1 MVFKIPKFQN
11 DEILYEKELYALTQ
25 LSLELFR
32 WQSISQKNFGFFAPF
47 KNNFASI
54 WNLFDWKDDSL
65 FINNL
70 FIISP
75 EGYPLIV
82 LGQRQIENK
91 QNKRNLY
98 AILYFDQDSQ
108 SYKDDG
114 YRIEFKWDIPE
125 IESPNSEEP
134 YIIKLGQLTKNNVT
148 EKLTFEIIP
157 PILQLQGTSRLWSAA
172 LKLQAN
178 IEKYI
183 EKLVAVGERNIDVSE
198 YLDRLERLNIFSHK
212 NDVAEFINLARLTLK
227 SAQGF
232 YYRLIDDE
240 DKRYQYHESYKN
252 YRGRALEYKLAENY
266 STSTTEQELFD
277 AVNELLLMEVE
288 TGQQQQEFV
297 EKLAFLFASDGILSR
312 KLQVKRQRILQ
323 SEGYPQYF
331 DVQRLLYRYDLRH
344 NQENQV
350 LVVEFHKE
358 PTNVAF
364 IFTNESELETTHLTP
379 LKHIKHK
386 NSKDKR
392 YELPTFNT
400 ESYLFI
406 AAPEGIISQVELVNK

>member
-1 MVFKIPKFQN
+1 MVFKIPKFQD

-47 KNNFASI
+47 KNHSASI
-54 WNLFDWKDDSL
+54 WNLFDWKDDNL

-75 EGYPLIV
+75 EGYPLII
-82 LGQRQIENK
+82 LGQRKIENK
-91 QNKRNLY
+91 DKKKNLY

-108 SYKDDG
+108 SYKEDG

-125 IESPNSEEP
+125 IESPNLEEP
-134 YIIKLGQLTKNNVT
+134 YIIKLGELTKNNVT

-172 LKLQAN
+172 LKLQDN

-183 EKLVAVGERNIDVSE
+183 EKLVAVAERNIDVSE
-198 YLDRLERLNIFSHK
+198 YLDRLERLNIFSQK
-212 NDVAEFINLARLTLK
+212 SDVAEFINIARLTLK

-232 YYRLIDDE
+232 YYRFIDDE
-240 DKRYQYHESYKN
+240 DKRYQYHEAYRD
-252 YRGRALEYKLAENY
+252 YRGRALEYKLAESY
-266 STSTTEQELFD
+266 STSEPELFG
-277 AVNELLLMEVE
+277 AINELLQMKVE
-288 TGQQQQEFV
+288 TGQQQQEFI
-297 EKLAFLFASDGILSR
+297 EKLAYLFASDGILSR
-312 KLQVKRQRILQ
+312 KLQIKRQRILQ

-331 DVQRLLYRYDLRH
+331 DVQRRLYRYELRH
-344 NQENQV
+344 NKENQV
-350 LVVEFHKE
+350 LVVEFNKE

-364 IFTNESELETTHLTP
+364 IFTNESKLDTTHLTP

-386 NSKDKR
+386 GSKNKR
-392 YELPTFNT
+392 YELPAFNT
-400 ESYLFI
+400 ESYLFV
-406 AAPEGIISQVELVNK
+406 AAPEGIISQVELVNQ